1 MRNLLAV
8 SHLDKFKNWLLD
20 NGYQLQET
28 KGEYEVL
35 RATKQGQRNPLIVY
49 KRLSTNAG
57 NQLVHLT
64 VLGRDLAVVR
74 KFIKE
79 NNSGQAKRD

>member
-8 SHLDKFKNWLLD
+8 SHLDKFKDWLVA
-20 NGYQLQET
+20 NGWQLQDT

-35 RATKQGQRNPLIVY
+35 RAVKTGQRNPLIVY

-57 NQLVHLT
+57 NELVHFS
-64 VLGRDLAVVR
+64 VLGRDLAIVR

-79 NNSGQAKRD
+79 NKK